1 MENQIIE
8 KKDDYTLTVTKTEPV
23 AVDFDISY
31 LKKQR
36 ETIVAQKAKEMAQ
49 RDAEIAEIDSYLA
62 EATKL
67 GVTEKQAVLEQ
78 TPTPAPA
85 KGGGEAI

>member
-23 AVDFDISY
+23 EADFDVSY

-36 ETIVAQKAKEMAQ
+36 ETIVAQKVKEMAQ

-67 GVTEKQAVLEQ
+67 GVSEKLAVVE
-78 TPTPAPA
+78 PAPA
-85 KGGGEAI
+85 PSKAGGMDI